1 MNIYKFRAILLINLI
16 LVVFFG
22 FGQSKQLSNIAKN
35 KTNYLKSL
43 VKITAIQEKKI
54 FSIYL
59 KEAQKIDSLKYLPK
73 SYFDDPNFGI
83 SAIKE
88 IKFENEKF
96 IFNSILTQKQV
107 LEYKKA
113 LKEKQKQFFE
123 KNKN

>member
-1 MNIYKFRAILLINLI
+1 MNKFRAILLINFI

-43 VKITAIQEKKI
+43 VKITAIQERKI

-83 SAIKE
+83 NAIKE

>member
-1 MNIYKFRAILLINLI
+1 MNINKFRAILLINFI
-16 LVVFFG
+16 LVVFFV

-43 VKITAIQEKKI
+43 VKITAIQEKKL

-83 SAIKE
+83 NAIKE

-96 IFNSILTQKQV
+96 IFNFILTQKQV